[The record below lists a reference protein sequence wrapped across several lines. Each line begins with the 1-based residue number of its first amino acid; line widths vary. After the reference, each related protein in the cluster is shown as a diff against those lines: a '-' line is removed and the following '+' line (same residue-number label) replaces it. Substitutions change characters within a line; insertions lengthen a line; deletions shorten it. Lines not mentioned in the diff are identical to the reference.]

1 MKKQLKTLSVL
12 IMATLMFAV
21 GCSKDD
27 SPTESDLF
35 VGTYTGD
42 ITFTGDGETMT
53 DDDGKV
59 TVSKVGSTYNFT
71 FGSGIPDINGVK
83 FEESN
88 DGTYVSIG
96 DCLTGIS
103 ISASS
108 LNMLVTN
115 SEGTWTADCSR

>member
-1 MKKQLKTLSVL
+1 MNMKKQIKMLSVM
-12 IMATLMFAV
+12 IMATLMFAA

-42 ITFTGDGETMT
+42 ITFTGGGETKA

-88 DGTYVSIG
+88 DGSYVSVG
-96 DCLTGIS
+96 DGDRKSTRLNSSHVKIS
-103 ISASS
+103 Y
-108 LNMLVTN
+108 
-115 SEGTWTADCSR
+115 

>member
-1 MKKQLKTLSVL
+1 M
-12 IMATLMFAV
+12 IMATLMFAA

-42 ITFTGDGETMT
+42 ITFTGGGETKA

-71 FGSGIPDINGVK
+71 FGSGIADINGVK

-88 DGTYVSIG
+88 DGSYVSVG
-96 DCLTGIS
+96 DGLTGIS
-103 ISASS
+103 ISASR

-115 SEGTWTADCSR
+115 SEGTWTANCSR